1 MSLSPKRTEPR
12 LLKQVL
18 TRGKPMWMH
27 RYEQKISE
35 LQCLVD
41 SLQDQLEESNLE
53 ISRLR
58 SIIKKGNDFSI
69 PIQMK
74 ENAKALCKDTESTK
88 STSPQFRLS
97 L

>member
-1 MSLSPKRTEPR
+1 
-12 LLKQVL
+12 
-18 TRGKPMWMH
+18 MWMH

-35 LQCLVD
+35 LQGLID

-53 ISRLR
+53 INRLR
-58 SIIKKGNDFSI
+58 SIIKQGNDFLI
-69 PIQMK
+69 PIQMG
-74 ENAKALCKDTESTK
+74 ENAKACCKATENTK